1 METYYYYILA
11 IIFLTGGI
19 VLIYFGYDIAKKNA
33 EGTSNNESY
42 YIMLV
47 FGLLSLFLFV
57 IVVGSVLK
65 MKLK

>member
-19 VLIYFGYDIAKKNA
+19 VLTYFGYDIAKKNS